1 MVVGDLGNLE
11 VADPHIRLRKKL
23 RPKDQCLSVCTPNY
37 RAPDVLLGNQQFREE
52 VDMWSVGCLAAECYT
67 RRPLFDPEVDA
78 EQSGTPAGKR
88 FLDAITAIVGGPGQE
103 GFVYV
108 TPVST
113 AARLDSLPLFEKFYK
128 QSGQDW
134 LTSAAAT
141 AKPRPPP
148 CLRGCPEGLAQLAR
162 KSLIFR
168 W

>member
-1 MVVGDLGNLE
+1 MVVGDLGNVN
-11 VADPHIRLRKKL
+11 VADPRQRFQE
-23 RPKDQCLSVCTPNY
+23 D
-37 RAPDVLLGNQQFREE
+37 
-52 VDMWSVGCLAAECYT
+52 VDMWSVGCLAAELSA
-67 RRPLFDPEVDA
+67 RRPLYDPEAHA

-108 TPVST
+108 TPVP
-113 AARLDSLPLFEKFYK
+113 AAAWLDSLPFLEKFYK

-148 CLRGCPEGLAQLAR
+148 RLRGCPEGLAQLAR

>member
-1 MVVGDLGNLE
+1 MVVGDLGNVN
-11 VADPHIRLRKKL
+11 VADPRQRFQE
-23 RPKDQCLSVCTPNY
+23 D
-37 RAPDVLLGNQQFREE
+37 
-52 VDMWSVGCLAAECYT
+52 VDMWSVRGLAAELYA
-67 RRPLFDPEVDA
+67 RRPLFDPEAHA

-113 AARLDSLPLFEKFYK
+113 AAWLDSLPFFEKFYK

>member
-1 MVVGDLGNLE
+1 MVVGDLGNVN
-11 VADPHIRLRKKL
+11 VADPRQHF
-23 RPKDQCLSVCTPNY
+23 QEY
-37 RAPDVLLGNQQFREE
+37 
-52 VDMWSVGCLAAECYT
+52 VDMWSVGCLAAELYA
-67 RRPLFDPEVDA
+67 RRPLFDPEVHA
-78 EQSGTPAGKR
+78 EQSGRPAGKR

-108 TPVST
+108 TPVS
-113 AARLDSLPLFEKFYK
+113 AATRLDSLPFFEKFYK

-134 LTSAAAT
+134 LTSAAAA

>member
-1 MVVGDLGNLE
+1 MVVGDLGNAN
-11 VADPHIRLRKKL
+11 VADPRQRFQE
-23 RPKDQCLSVCTPNY
+23 D
-37 RAPDVLLGNQQFREE
+37 
-52 VDMWSVGCLAAECYT
+52 VDMWSVRGLAAEFYA
-67 RRPLFDPEVDA
+67 RRPLFGPEVHA
-78 EQSGTPAGKR
+78 EQSGTPAGNC

-113 AARLDSLPLFEKFYK
+113 AAWLDSLLFFEKFYK

-162 KSLIFR
+162 KSLIFQ